1 MDDACKV
8 SGRLFQTCGLK
19 TAKHH
24 DPNVTI
30 LVLVQIS
37 TCCCDWVILVEVEW
51 SRSDLA
57 VVVMDR
63 RWVTRFGSSCQL
75 WYEAFGASG
84 IASDPNLICTTEN
97 SPNLHTGRL
106 ESTNW
111 REHDNYEGLI
121 VILHCHLCRYCDLH
135 CSNNNNIQDNQI
147 KSNLFQATR
156 PIAQTQMTIKHTHT
170 HIHTHRNM

>member
-1 MDDACKV
+1 MQSQWQIIPDMWSEDCKTPW
-8 SGRLFQTCGLK
+8 SKCYHSR
-19 TAKHH
+19 
-24 DPNVTI
+24 
-30 LVLVQIS
+30 
-37 TCCCDWVILVEVEW
+37 
-51 SRSDLA
+51 SRSDLH
-57 VVVMDR
+57 VLLWLSHFSWGWMKQMWFGGCGVVMDHH
-63 RWVTRFGSSCQL
+63 WVTTFGSSCQL

-97 SPNLHTGRL
+97 SPDLHTGRL

-135 CSNNNNIQDNQI
+135 CSNNNNIQDKSNQI
-147 KSNLFQATR
+147 KFISGDKAHSTNTDDHK
-156 PIAQTQMTIKHTHT
+156 THTHT